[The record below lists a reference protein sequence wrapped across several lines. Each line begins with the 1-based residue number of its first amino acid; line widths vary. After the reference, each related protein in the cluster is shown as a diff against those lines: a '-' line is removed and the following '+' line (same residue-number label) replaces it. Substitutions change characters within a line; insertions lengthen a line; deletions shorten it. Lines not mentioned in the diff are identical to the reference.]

1 MLRWITRALAILVI
15 AVAAFVVLDFA
26 ELLVPVEPDDT
37 QSMADTIPACDG
49 RVLAQGLT
57 YRFWDPSP
65 GHVVAVH
72 AAENDDG
79 SVVPDRDADDRVLVL
94 RVAAGPGDV
103 IEGRDGTVFVDDVKF
118 DDIETEPFEPVTVP
132 NEQYFLGDNRSAA
145 IDSRTFGPRS
155 RCDLRSRVRRL
166 LAASDI
172 TFRLDPGEGA
182 SPGPDRLR
190 LAFAHESGSRR
201 RSSGHSRRGR
211 RDPRGRRD
219 GRRCGRRDG
228 ACVVCRGDGDEA
240 CSRAATRSRSTAR
253 A

>member
-94 RVAAGPGDV
+94 RVAAEPGDV

-132 NEQYFLGDNRSAA
+132 NEQYFLLGDNRSVA
-145 IDSRTFGPRS
+145 IDSRTFGPVEGDAIYAKVFAVS
-155 RCDLRSRVRRL
+155 WPLR
-166 LAASDI
+166 DF
-172 TFRLDPGEGA
+172 TFRLGPFTGDP
-182 SPGPDRLR
+182 PGRIT
-190 LAFAHESGSRR
+190 
-201 RSSGHSRRGR
+201 
-211 RDPRGRRD
+211 
-219 GRRCGRRDG
+219 CN
-228 ACVVCRGDGDEA
+228 
-240 CSRAATRSRSTAR
+240 
-253 A
+253 